1 MDFLRALA
9 ITGVILI
16 HVSTGGFSRP
26 PGSFDWLSALFWASV
41 SRASVPIFL
50 MLTGALMLDPRRE
63 LTIRQLWLRKI
74 PRLLAALLA
83 WALIYRLWRM
93 AF

>member
-1 MDFLRALA
+1 MDLLKSLA

-16 HVSTGGFSRP
+16 HVSAGGYSHP
-26 PGSFDWLSALFWASV
+26 VGSFHWLSALFWGSV

-50 MLTGALMLDPRRE
+50 MVTGALMLDPRRE
-63 LTIRQLWLRKI
+63 LTLRQLWLQKI

-83 WALIYRLWRM
+83 WAL
-93 AF
+93 